1 MKITMITGSAHKTG
15 TSAYLSEN
23 FAIGAQDAGHEVERF
38 DAAFLDVHA
47 CIGCGHC
54 RSHAEKCIF
63 QDDMNRIN
71 QSLIEADAVV
81 FASPVYYNNIS
92 AQMKAVIDR
101 FYAVDEKLK
110 NTKKAVLLLTSADEE
125 WENTAGPILAFKGMC
140 DYLGWSGAGI
150 ITAGGCA
157 VREDIEKADFGK
169 KAYELGKKIGM

>member
-1 MKITMITGSAHKTG
+1 
-15 TSAYLSEN
+15 
-23 FAIGAQDAGHEVERF
+23 
-38 DAAFLDVHA
+38 
-47 CIGCGHC
+47 
-54 RSHAEKCIF
+54 
-63 QDDMNRIN
+63 MNRIN

-81 FASPVYYNNIS
+81 FASPVYYNNIH

-150 ITAGGCA
+150 ITASGCA
-157 VREDIEKADFGK
+157 VREDIEKTDFGR
-169 KAYELGKKIGM
+169 KAYELGEKIGM

>member
-1 MKITMITGSAHKTG
+1 
-15 TSAYLSEN
+15 
-23 FAIGAQDAGHEVERF
+23 
-38 DAAFLDVHA
+38 
-47 CIGCGHC
+47 
-54 RSHAEKCIF
+54 
-63 QDDMNRIN
+63 MNRIN

-81 FASPVYYNNIS
+81 FASPVYYNNIN

-110 NTKKAVLLLTSADEE
+110 STKKAVFLLTSADEE

-157 VREDIEKADFGK
+157 VREDIEKTDFGR
-169 KAYELGKKIGM
+169 KAYELGKKIGK